1 MNEESA
7 AHYLKGNEMEMHLG
21 SIMLFVKDMKSVI
34 AFYRDVVG
42 LVPEEDQPFPEH
54 RFFRFDTGAC
64 KLCLHSASKPNEG
77 RQKLVFHVKSVSAV
91 HQHLKS
97 KGKRLR
103 KLENEDGRAIFDIRD
118 PEGNRIQFH
127 GNY

>member
-1 MNEESA
+1 M
-7 AHYLKGNEMEMHLG
+7 KLG
-21 SIMLFVKDMKSVI
+21 SVMLFVKDMKGVT

-42 LVPEEDQPFPEH
+42 LVPAEDQPFPAH
-54 RFFRFDTGAC
+54 RFFIFNTCGA
-64 KLCLHSASKPNEG
+64 KLCLHSASKPNGG
-77 RQKLVFHVKSVSAV
+77 RQKIVFHVESVSAI
-91 HQHLKS
+91 HQRIKS

-127 GNY
+127 GDY